1 MSITLTPEQQRIV
14 ESTSQRLVVKAYA
27 GTGKTTLLVAFA
39 EANPTARILYV
50 AYNKAIREDAETRFP
65 RNVTCKTTH
74 QLAYAAVGKDY
85 RHKLVANLRL
95 RDIAESVGTVDW
107 TLAQDIRAALHAFMI
122 SAETKLGRQHFPL
135 PRSASSREKDR
146 QAVVL
151 HHAGKVWE
159 RMCDVDCK
167 DVGMTHDG
175 YFKRYQLSQPDL
187 SERFDIVLLDE
198 AQDSNPCAEAIV
210 IDQPK
215 CRVVLA
221 GDPYQGIYQFRG
233 AQDAMQSS
241 RLKDAEVMRVA
252 SSFRF
257 GERISDTAN
266 ALLELRGET
275 VPLRGL
281 NPQQDI
287 VVPSKEFLLK
297 HSPAPQVTF
306 LARTMMGVMQ
316 TALHFS
322 RRKLNVHLVGGVEG
336 YPFRDMED
344 LYWLSRG
351 KKANVRNSQLLRD
364 FEDYAQYQQ
373 VAEETKDPEMLRA
386 VKVLDTYPRFDNEM
400 ALLQKRLCPTP
411 EGAAIIVTTAHR
423 AKGLEWDVVYLVDDF
438 PDVLEDDL
446 EASERNAEINLMY
459 VAATRA
465 RRLLA
470 INTQLQ
476 KVLAQRGAS
485 AFRAGSSHPSL
496 SHANRQPLTAAR
508 G

>member
-1 MSITLTPEQQRIV
+1 MPALTPEQQRIV
-14 ESTSQRLVVKAYA
+14 DSTSRRLVVKAYA

-39 EANPTARILYV
+39 EANPAARILYV
-50 AYNKAIREDAETRFP
+50 AYNKAIREDADARFP

-74 QLAYAAVGKDY
+74 QLAYAAIGKDY
-85 RHKLVANLRL
+85 RHKLVPNLRL
-95 RDIAESVGTVDW
+95 RDIAEAVGTDRWALV
-107 TLAQDIRAALHAFMI
+107 QDIRDALHAFLI
-122 SAETKLGRQHFPL
+122 SADAKIGRQHFPL
-135 PRSASSREKDR
+135 PRGANSQQKSH
-146 QAVVL
+146 QAVVV
-151 HHAGKVWE
+151 HHAGRVWE
-159 RMCDVDCK
+159 RMCDVDCT

-187 SERFDIVLLDE
+187 SERYDIVLLDE
-198 AQDSNPCAEAIV
+198 AQDSNPCAEAVV
-210 IDQPK
+210 IDQPR

-233 AQDAMQSS
+233 AQDAMRSS
-241 RLKDAEVMRVA
+241 RLKDATVMRVA

-287 VVPSKEFLLK
+287 VVPAKEFLLK

-322 RRKLNVHLVGGVEG
+322 RRKRNVHLVGGEAG
-336 YPFRDMED
+336 YPFQDMED
-344 LYWLSRG
+344 IYWLSQG
-351 KKANVRNSQLLRD
+351 KKANVRNAQLLRD
-364 FEDYAQYQQ
+364 FKDYRQYRE

-386 VKVLDTYPRFDNEM
+386 IKVLDTYPRFDSEM
-400 ALLQKRLCPTP
+400 ALLQTRLCPTP
-411 EGAAIIVTTAHR
+411 EDADIIVTTAHR

-438 PDVLEDDL
+438 PDVLDDDM
-446 EASERNAEINLMY
+446 EPPARNAEINLLY

-470 INTQLQ
+470 INSQLQ
-476 KVLAQRGAS
+476 KVLARRQAAKKRRRSTVA
-485 AFRAGSSHPSL
+485 RA
-496 SHANRQPLTAAR
+496 
-508 G
+508 

>member
-1 MSITLTPEQQRIV
+1 MTTLTLTPEQQRIV
-14 ESTSQRLVVKAYA
+14 DSDSQRLVVKAYA

-39 EANPTARILYV
+39 EANPESRILYV
-50 AYNKAIREDAETRFP
+50 AYNRAIREDAESRFP

-85 RHKLVANLRL
+85 RHKLVPNLRL
-95 RDIAESVGTVDW
+95 RDIAESVGTLDW
-107 TLAQDIRAALHAFMI
+107 SLAQDIRGALHAFMI
-122 SAETKLGRQHFPL
+122 SADAKLGRQHFSL
-135 PRSASSREKDR
+135 PSAAGNREKDR

-159 RMCDVDCK
+159 RMCDVDRT

-175 YFKRYQLSQPDL
+175 YFKCYQLSQPDL
-187 SERFDIVLLDE
+187 SKRFDIVLLDE
-198 AQDSNPCAEAIV
+198 AQDSNPCAEAI
-210 IDQPK
+210 ILDQPK

-221 GDPYQGIYQFRG
+221 GDPWQGIYQFRG

-241 RLKDAEVMRVA
+241 RLKGAEVMRVA

-281 NPQQDI
+281 NPEPDV
-287 VVPSKEFLLK
+287 VVPSTEFLLK

-322 RRKLNVHLVGGVEG
+322 RRKLKVHLVDDIKG

-364 FEDYAQYQQ
+364 FEDFGQYQQ

-386 VKVLDTYPRFDNEM
+386 VKVIDTYPRFDQEM
-400 ALLQKRLCPTP
+400 ALLQRRLCPTP
-411 EGAAIIVTTAHR
+411 EGADIIVTTAHR

-438 PDVLEDDL
+438 PDVLDDDM
-446 EASERNAEINLMY
+446 EPQERNAEINLMY

-465 RRLLA
+465 KRLLA
-470 INTQLQ
+470 VNSQLQ
-476 KVLAQRGAS
+476 KVLVQRS
-485 AFRAGSSHPSL
+485 RRS
-496 SHANRQPLTAAR
+496 NRQAAPAKA